1 MTNFTDQVAADQ
13 AAKAAQRAEAKVQQ
27 SAARAKLVADAILA
41 VAQGQQWPAYNSLDE
56 MYQAAYTYDGIGQ
69 DPWFGD
75 ATPNNKGV
83 TKGFARFK
91 SAARSALGEAALA
104 DDGAIV
110 YKTKDGAG
118 IPDRQTLQN
127 WHNTRAQ
134 KLQRDLEAENT
145 KRERVNAVFGLE
157 MPKLDLREL
166 NAGS

>member
-1 MTNFTDQVAADQ
+1 MSNFTDQVAADI
-13 AAKAAQRAEAKVQQ
+13 AAKAQERTQRSTERNKE
-27 SAARAKLVADAILA
+27 RASLVADAILA
-41 VAQGQQWPAYNSLDE
+41 VAQNQQWPAYDSIDE
-56 MYQAAYTYDGIGQ
+56 LYQAAYAYDGVGD

-75 ATPNNKGV
+75 QALNNKGV

-127 WHNTRAQ
+127 WHAAKAQ
-134 KLQRDLEAENT
+134 TIQRQLERENT